1 MREAKSRGIRVTAEV
16 TPHHLMLT
24 HEAVLGYDTL
34 GQKLLTSEPRAI
46 SGSMGWMNQWAQEF
60 GVKVNEAF
68 KEEMKK
74 RNKPI

>member
-1 MREAKSRGIRVTAEV
+1 
-16 TPHHLMLT
+16 
-24 HEAVLGYDTL
+24 
-34 GQKLLTSEPRAI
+34 
-46 SGSMGWMNQWAQEF
+46 MGWMNQWAQEF